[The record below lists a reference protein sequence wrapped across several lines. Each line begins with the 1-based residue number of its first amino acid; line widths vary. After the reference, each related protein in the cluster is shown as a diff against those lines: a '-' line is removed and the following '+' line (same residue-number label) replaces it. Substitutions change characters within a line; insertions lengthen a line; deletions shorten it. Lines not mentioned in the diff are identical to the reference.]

1 MSPNGEANKGQAIT
15 SLSGLLLNPLCVY
28 CQGIWMKHETKPAN
42 PQEEKS
48 TPQPHSIDS
57 IVSEARESWC
67 DLFCS

>member
-1 MSPNGEANKGQAIT
+1 MSPNGEANKGKAIT
-15 SLSGLLLNPLCVY
+15 SLSGLLLKPLCVY

-48 TPQPHSIDS
+48 TPQPRSIDS
-57 IVSEARESWC
+57 IVSETREPQC